1 MNLQRRWSYVRCLGA
16 VALLISGAIC
26 TPGVTGESA
35 GDPNEAGRDVT
46 DRFAFVWD
54 SVEVSSQVFNPSYTG
69 REDLYE
75 CGRRT
80 LTVAGKIHV
89 LDANDLVGMQVGDP
103 NVLQV
108 VDGDDN
114 GLAWVP
120 LPVRPIRHYQEL
132 KYVWAVP
139 QNPSATPEPVL
150 QPYDVRV
157 SFCVD
162 LSQDLPASLSLFQW
176 CAHAVYAED
185 VIEVDVPFEASDDW
199 LEAAPSLQI
208 RVTKATVECCDYTY
222 WTEVRHAGGTVQAF
236 DARLSPAE
244 PIADYLVM
252 RTLLLDAEGQPI
264 STTEDDRVSPAVWS
278 ERVDSTSWGTAKCG
292 GSLLAFITQAEIE
305 SIRHVIV
312 AHPAEVKVPFT
323 LTDLPLPPGY

>member
-1 MNLQRRWSYVRCLGA
+1 MKLQRRWSYVRCWGA
-16 VALLISGAIC
+16 VALLIGGAIC

-35 GDPNEAGRDVT
+35 GDPNEAGWDVT

-69 REDLYE
+69 RRDLYE
-75 CGRRT
+75 CDRT
-80 LTVAGKIHV
+80 LAVAGKIHI
-89 LDANDLVGMQVGDP
+89 LDANDLVGMQVSDP
-103 NVLQV
+103 NVLEV
-108 VDGDDN
+108 VDGDGN
-114 GLAWVP
+114 NVRWAP
-120 LPVRPIRHYQEL
+120 LPVRPIRQYQAL
-132 KYVWAVP
+132 KYEWP
-139 QNPSATPEPVL
+139 IPRNPFATPEPVL
-150 QPYDVRV
+150 QPYDVSV

-162 LSQDLPASLSLFQW
+162 LSQELGPSLSLFQW
-176 CAHAVYAED
+176 CAYAVYAED

-199 LEAAPSLQI
+199 IEAAPGLQI

-222 WTEVRHAGGTVQAF
+222 WTEVRHGGGTVQAF

-252 RTLLLDAEGQPI
+252 RTLPLDAQGQPV
-264 STTEDDRVSPAVWS
+264 SAAEDDRVSPAIWS

-292 GSLLAFITQAEIE
+292 GWLLVLITQAEIK

-312 AHPAEVKVPFT
+312 VHPAEVKVPFT